1 MSFTSTI
8 RMAVMLALL
17 TGLFL
22 AIGFFFAGTA
32 GMTIGLIFA
41 FMMNFLA
48 YFFSDSI
55 VLRMYGAKKLEDK
68 KISAIVEK
76 LAKKAGIPKP
86 KTYIVNMDVPNAF
99 ATGRSPKHSAVA
111 VTRGLLDKLNE
122 SETEGVL
129 AHEISH
135 IKNRDTL
142 VQTVAAT
149 IAGAISWLAYAFMF
163 GDEDRN
169 IFSTMLLFVLAPLA
183 ATLIQLSISR
193 GREYMADAGGA
204 KLSNP
209 LDLASALGKISA
221 AVKEKPS
228 RGNAATSHLFIIN
241 PFSGSSVAGL
251 FATHPPVEERV
262 RRLKEMAK

>member
-1 MSFTSTI
+1 MSFTSTF
-8 RMAVMLALL
+8 RMALLLGLL
-17 TGLFL
+17 TALFL
-22 AIGFFFAGTA
+22 AIGYFFAGMA
-32 GMTIGLIFA
+32 GMTIGLAFA
-41 FMMNFLA
+41 FMMNFFA

-68 KISAIVEK
+68 KINAMIER

-111 VTRGLLDKLNE
+111 VTKGLIDTLNE
-122 SETEGVL
+122 SEIEGVL

-142 VQTVAAT
+142 VQTIAAT
-149 IAGAISWLAYAFMF
+149 MAGAISWLAYAFMF

-169 IFSTMLLFVLAPLA
+169 MFSTLLLFVLAPLA

-209 LDLASALGKISA
+209 LDLAAALGKISA
-221 AVKEKPS
+221 AAKEKPL
-228 RGNAATSHLFIIN
+228 RGNAATSHMFIIN
-241 PFSGSSVAGL
+241 PFSGSSIAGL
-251 FATHPPVEERV
+251 FATHPPVEERIA
-262 RRLKEMAK
+262 RLKEMGK